1 MAGPDADAI
10 DRSGGDPEPESEHAG
25 LDFERMLFFSD
36 AVFAIAITL
45 LVIELQLPD
54 LPERPTGEAVASA
67 LASVLPQVFAYA
79 LSFATIGLYWY
90 AHWRR
95 FRYIVRLD
103 VQLLALNLVQLGLI
117 AFIPF
122 PTAMI
127 GEHGDQPLIVIVYAV
142 SLALAGVIGPLTWLY
157 AWRAGLTRPG
167 LSDRFVRFVAVRGF
181 SVPLVMV
188 GSLVVLPVL
197 GTSAV
202 EIGWLLIAP
211 VQWLLNRGLRPI
223 ETGHW

>member
-1 MAGPDADAI
+1 MLRLDLG
-10 DRSGGDPEPESEHAG
+10 DR
-25 LDFERMLFFSD
+25 
-36 AVFAIAITL
+36 
-45 LVIELQLPD
+45 Q
-54 LPERPTGEAVASA
+54 RPTGEAVASA

-142 SLALAGVIGPLTWLY
+142 SLALAGVIGPLTWL
-157 AWRAGLTRPG
+157 
-167 LSDRFVRFVAVRGF
+167 
-181 SVPLVMV
+181 
-188 GSLVVLPVL
+188 
-197 GTSAV
+197 
-202 EIGWLLIAP
+202 
-211 VQWLLNRGLRPI
+211 
-223 ETGHW
+223 